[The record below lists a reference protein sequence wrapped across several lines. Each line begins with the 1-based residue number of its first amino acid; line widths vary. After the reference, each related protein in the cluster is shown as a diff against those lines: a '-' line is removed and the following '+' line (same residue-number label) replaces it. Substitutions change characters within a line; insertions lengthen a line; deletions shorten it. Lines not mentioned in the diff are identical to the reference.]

1 MRLENTMLSNYKL
14 VIDEFDI
21 PVAVEVDGEV
31 RYRLY
36 DFVSVTDDGCG
47 YICSGIYEE
56 GFGRIMQIRRD
67 DTDHFFGVLMM
78 SGEFGFM
85 KDSRIEVVHKNWRY
99 QAKKKGGLF
108 LPPSF
113 IVLIFCC
120 YFSLLYVYFI
130 KINI

>member
-85 KDSRIEVVHKNWRY
+85 KDSRIEVVHKN
-99 QAKKKGGLF
+99 
-108 LPPSF
+108 
-113 IVLIFCC
+113 
-120 YFSLLYVYFI
+120 
-130 KINI
+130 